1 MKVFLLISVIKLI
14 RALHSYYQKSFASLI
29 LRLHFHSITEE
40 INNTLVFWRNV
51 FIVILRIQK
60 NMLHA
65 QL

>member
-1 MKVFLLISVIKLI
+1 MKVFLKINLIKIIK
-14 RALHSYYQKSFASLI
+14 ALQSCYQKLFASLI
-29 LRLHFHSITEE
+29 LRSHFHSINEL